1 MRNVFLF
8 LKRYSV
14 FILFLVLQ
22 GLALS
27 MLFSYNRFHQ
37 TIYGMFSNEV
47 AGNLNNRVN
56 KVESFFTLSEQNQA
70 LRRQNAALLSYLPSG
85 SVIPETSFQL
95 VVDTVKVD
103 SLKSYRQYQYFD
115 AKIISNSVFLQQ
127 NNMVLHR
134 GSAQGIVPNM
144 AVVGT
149 DGLIGTVISVSE
161 NMSIV
166 MSLLHRQSKVIAV
179 LKKGS
184 GLGEVSWDGKDPR
197 FLLLSKIPKTIIVK
211 KGDTVVSSP
220 YSDKFPPGLPI
231 GYVEKIDQDQ
241 ETNTYKLKI
250 RTAVDFYS
258 VQHAYI
264 VKNILQ
270 EEMDQLKSRVIKE

>member
-14 FILFLVLQ
+14 LIIFLVLQ

-37 TIYGMFSNEV
+37 TTYGMFSNEV
-47 AGNLNNRVN
+47 AGKLNKRVN
-56 KVESFFTLSEQNQA
+56 KVESFFTLGEQNQA
-70 LRRQNAALLSYLPSG
+70 LRKQNAALLSYLPSG
-85 SVIPETSFQL
+85 SVSPDTSFL
-95 VVDTVKVD
+95 VVSDTVAVD

-127 NNMVLHR
+127 NYIVLHR
-134 GSAQGIVPNM
+134 GSVQGIVPNM

-184 GLGEVSWDGKDPR
+184 GLGEVTWDGKDPR
-197 FLLLSKIPKTIIVK
+197 FLVLSKVPKTIVVK

-220 YSDKFPPGLPI
+220 YSDKFPPGIPI

-241 ETNTYKLKI
+241 ETNTYMLKI
-250 RTAVDFYS
+250 RTAVDFYA

-264 VKNILQ
+264 VKNLLQ
-270 EEMDQLKSRVIKE
+270 EEIDQLKSTAIKE

>member
-14 FILFLVLQ
+14 LIIFLVLQ

-37 TIYGMFSNEV
+37 TTYGMFSNEV
-47 AGNLNNRVN
+47 AGKLNKRVN
-56 KVESFFTLSEQNQA
+56 KVESFFTLGEQNQA
-70 LRRQNAALLSYLPSG
+70 LRKQNAALLSYLPSG
-85 SVIPETSFQL
+85 SVSPDTSFL
-95 VVDTVKVD
+95 VVSDTVAVD

-127 NNMVLHR
+127 NYIVLHR
-134 GSAQGIVPNM
+134 GSVQGIVPNM

-197 FLLLSKIPKTIIVK
+197 FLVLSKVPKTIVVK

-220 YSDKFPPGLPI
+220 YSDKFPPGIPI

-241 ETNTYKLKI
+241 ETNTYTLKI
-250 RTAVDFYS
+250 RTAVDFYA

-264 VKNILQ
+264 VKNLLQ
-270 EEMDQLKSRVIKE
+270 EEIDQLKSTVIKE

>member
-47 AGNLNNRVN
+47 AGNLNNSVN

-70 LRRQNAALLSYLPSG
+70 LRKQNEALLSYLPSG
-85 SVIPETSFQL
+85 SLINETSFQL
-95 VVDTVKVD
+95 VADTVKVD

-197 FLLLSKIPKTIIVK
+197 FLILSKIPKTIVVK

-250 RTAVDFYS
+250 RTAVDFYT

-264 VKNILQ
+264 VKNLLQ
-270 EEMDQLKSRVIKE
+270 EEMDQLKRTVIKE

>member
-14 FILFLVLQ
+14 LIIFLVLQ

-37 TIYGMFSNEV
+37 TTFGMFSNEV
-47 AGNLNNRVN
+47 AGKLNKRVN

-70 LRRQNAALLSYLPSG
+70 LRKQNAALLSYLPSG
-85 SVIPETSFQL
+85 SVSPDTSFL
-95 VVDTVKVD
+95 VVSDTIAVD

-127 NNMVLHR
+127 NYIVLHR
-134 GSAQGIVPNM
+134 GAVQGIVPNM

-161 NMSIV
+161 NMAIV

-184 GLGEVSWDGKDPR
+184 GLGEVTWDGKDPR
-197 FLLLSKIPKTIIVK
+197 FLVLSKVPKTIVVK

-220 YSDKFPPGLPI
+220 YSDKFPPGIPI

-250 RTAVDFYS
+250 RTAVDFYA

-264 VKNILQ
+264 VKNLLQ
-270 EEMDQLKSRVIKE
+270 EEIDQLKSTAIKE

>member
-8 LKRYSV
+8 LKRYSI
-14 FILFLVLQ
+14 FIIFLVLQ

-37 TIYGMFSNEV
+37 TTYGMLSNEV
-47 AGNLNNRVN
+47 AGSLNKRVNRV
-56 KVESFFTLSEQNQA
+56 ETFLSLSEQNQA
-70 LRRQNAALLSYLPSG
+70 LRKQNAALLSYLPSG
-85 SVIPETSFQL
+85 SVIPDSSFQL
-95 VVDTVKVD
+95 ISDTVAID
-103 SLKSYRQYQYFD
+103 SLKKYRQYQYFD

-127 NNMVLHR
+127 NNIVLHR
-134 GSAQGIVPNM
+134 GSAQGILPNM

-166 MSLLHRQSKVIAV
+166 MSLLHRQAKVIAV

-197 FLLLSKIPKTIIVK
+197 FLVLSKIPKTIVVK

-231 GYVEKIDQDQ
+231 GFVEKIDQDQ

-250 RTAVDFYS
+250 RTAVDFS
-258 VQHAYI
+258 AVQHAYV
-264 VKNILQ
+264 VKNLLQ
-270 EEMDQLKSRVIKE
+270 EEMNQLKSTIIKE

>member
-14 FILFLVLQ
+14 LIIFLVLQ

-37 TIYGMFSNEV
+37 TTYGMFSNEV
-47 AGNLNNRVN
+47 AGSLNKRVN

-70 LRRQNAALLSYLPSG
+70 LRKQNAALLSYLPSG
-85 SVIPETSFQL
+85 SVSPDTSFL
-95 VVDTVKVD
+95 VVSDTIAVD

-127 NNMVLHR
+127 NYIVLHR
-134 GSAQGIVPNM
+134 GSVQGIVSNM

-161 NMSIV
+161 NMAIV

-184 GLGEVSWDGKDPR
+184 GLGEVTWDGKDPR
-197 FLLLSKIPKTIIVK
+197 FLVLSKLPKTIVVK

-220 YSDKFPPGLPI
+220 YSDKFPPGIPI

-250 RTAVDFYS
+250 RTAVDFYA

-264 VKNILQ
+264 VKNLLQ
-270 EEMDQLKSRVIKE
+270 EEIDQLKSTAIKE

>member
-197 FLLLSKIPKTIIVK
+197 FLLLSKIPKTIVVK

-231 GYVEKIDQDQ
+231 GYVEKIDQDR

-264 VKNILQ
+264 VKNLLQ
-270 EEMDQLKSRVIKE
+270 EEMDQLKSTVIKE

>member
-14 FILFLVLQ
+14 LIIFLVLQ

-37 TIYGMFSNEV
+37 TTYGIFSNEV
-47 AGNLNNRVN
+47 AGSLNKRVN
-56 KVESFFTLSEQNQA
+56 KVESSFTLSEQNQA
-70 LRRQNAALLSYLPSG
+70 LRKQNAALLSYLPSG
-85 SVIPETSFQL
+85 SVSPDTSFL
-95 VVDTVKVD
+95 VVSDTIAVD

-127 NNMVLHR
+127 NYIVLHR
-134 GSAQGIVPNM
+134 GSVQGIVSNM

-161 NMSIV
+161 NMAIV

-184 GLGEVSWDGKDPR
+184 GLGEVTWDGKDPR
-197 FLLLSKIPKTIIVK
+197 FLVLSKVPKTIVVK

-220 YSDKFPPGLPI
+220 YSDKFPPGIPI

-250 RTAVDFYS
+250 RTAVDFYA

-264 VKNILQ
+264 VKNLLQ
-270 EEMDQLKSRVIKE
+270 EEIDQLKSTAIKE

>member
-14 FILFLVLQ
+14 LIIFLVLQ

-37 TIYGMFSNEV
+37 TTYGIFSNEV
-47 AGNLNNRVN
+47 AGSLNKRVN

-70 LRRQNAALLSYLPSG
+70 LRKQNAALLSYLPSG
-85 SVIPETSFQL
+85 SVSPDTSFL
-95 VVDTVKVD
+95 VVSDTIAVD

-127 NNMVLHR
+127 NYIVLHR
-134 GSAQGIVPNM
+134 GSVQGIVSNM

-161 NMSIV
+161 NMAIV

-197 FLLLSKIPKTIIVK
+197 YLVLSKIPKTIVVK
-211 KGDTVVSSP
+211 KGDTVISSP

-250 RTAVDFYS
+250 RTAVDFYA

-264 VKNILQ
+264 VKNLLQ
-270 EEMDQLKSRVIKE
+270 EEIDQLKSTAIKE

>member
-47 AGNLNNRVN
+47 AGNLNNSVN

-70 LRRQNAALLSYLPSG
+70 LRKQNAALLSYLPSG

-95 VVDTVKVD
+95 VADTVKVD

-197 FLLLSKIPKTIIVK
+197 FLLLSKIPKTIVVK

-231 GYVEKIDQDQ
+231 GFVEKIDQDQ

-264 VKNILQ
+264 VKNLLQ
-270 EEMDQLKSRVIKE
+270 EEMDKLKSTVIKE

>member
-14 FILFLVLQ
+14 LIIFLVLQ

-37 TIYGMFSNEV
+37 TTYGIFSNEV
-47 AGNLNNRVN
+47 AGSLNKRVN

-70 LRRQNAALLSYLPSG
+70 LRKQNAALLSYLPSG
-85 SVIPETSFQL
+85 SVNPDTSFL
-95 VVDTVKVD
+95 VVSDTISVD

-127 NNMVLHR
+127 NYIVLHR
-134 GSAQGIVPNM
+134 GSVQGLVSNM

-161 NMSIV
+161 NMAIV

-197 FLLLSKIPKTIIVK
+197 FLVLSKVPKTIVVK

-220 YSDKFPPGLPI
+220 YSDKFPPGIPI

-250 RTAVDFYS
+250 RTAVDFYA

-264 VKNILQ
+264 VKNLLQ
-270 EEMDQLKSRVIKE
+270 EEIDQLKSTAIKE

>member
-14 FILFLVLQ
+14 LIIFLVLQ

-37 TIYGMFSNEV
+37 TTYGIFSNEV
-47 AGNLNNRVN
+47 AGSLNKRVN

-70 LRRQNAALLSYLPSG
+70 LRKQNAALLSYLPSG
-85 SVIPETSFQL
+85 SVSPDTSFL
-95 VVDTVKVD
+95 VVSDTIAVD

-127 NNMVLHR
+127 NYIVLHR
-134 GSAQGIVPNM
+134 GSVQGIVSNM

-161 NMSIV
+161 NMAIV

-197 FLLLSKIPKTIIVK
+197 FLVLSKVPKTIVVK

-220 YSDKFPPGLPI
+220 YSDKFPPGIPI

-250 RTAVDFYS
+250 RTAVDFYA

-264 VKNILQ
+264 VKNLLQ
-270 EEMDQLKSRVIKE
+270 EEIDQLKSTAIKE

>member
-14 FILFLVLQ
+14 FIFFLVLQ

-37 TIYGMFSNEV
+37 TAYGMFSNEM
-47 AGNLNNRVN
+47 AGNLNERVN
-56 KVESFFTLSEQNQA
+56 KVESFFTLSEQNKA
-70 LRRQNAALLSYLPSG
+70 LREQNAALLSYLPSG
-85 SVIPETSFQL
+85 SVIPDTSFQL
-95 VVDTVKVD
+95 VADTITVD

-134 GSAQGIVPNM
+134 GALQGIEPNM

-166 MSLLHRQSKVIAV
+166 MSLLHRQSKVIDV

-197 FLLLSKIPKTIIVK
+197 YLLLSKIPKTIVVK

-250 RTAVDFYS
+250 RTAVDFYT
-258 VQHAYI
+258 VQQAYL
-264 VKNILQ
+264 VKNLLQ
-270 EEMDQLKSRVIKE
+270 EEMDQLKRTVIKE

>member
-14 FILFLVLQ
+14 LIIFLVLQ

-37 TIYGMFSNEV
+37 TTYGIFSNEV
-47 AGNLNNRVN
+47 AGSLNKRVN

-70 LRRQNAALLSYLPSG
+70 LRKQNAALLSYLPSG
-85 SVIPETSFQL
+85 SVNPDTSFL
-95 VVDTVKVD
+95 VVSDTIAVD

-127 NNMVLHR
+127 NYIVLHR
-134 GSAQGIVPNM
+134 GAVQGIVPNM

-161 NMSIV
+161 NMAIV

-184 GLGEVSWDGKDPR
+184 GLGEVTWDGKDPR
-197 FLLLSKIPKTIIVK
+197 FLVLSKVPKTIVVK

-220 YSDKFPPGLPI
+220 YSDKFPPGIPI

-250 RTAVDFYS
+250 RTAVDFYA

-264 VKNILQ
+264 VKNLLQ
-270 EEMDQLKSRVIKE
+270 EEIDQLKSTVIKE

>member
-14 FILFLVLQ
+14 FIFFLVMQ

-27 MLFSYNRFHQ
+27 MLFNYNRFHQ
-37 TIYGMFSNEV
+37 SAYGMFSNEV
-47 AGNLNNRVN
+47 AGKLNERINRV
-56 KVESFFTLSEQNQA
+56 ETFFTLNQQNASLREQNA
-70 LRRQNAALLSYLPSG
+70 RLLSYLPSG
-85 SVIPETSFQL
+85 SL
-95 VVDTVKVD
+95 VPDSVYRLISDTLSVD
-103 SLKSYRQYQYFD
+103 SLKAYRQYQYFS
-115 AKIISNSVFLQQ
+115 AKVISNAVFLQQ
-127 NNMVLHR
+127 NNIVLHR
-134 GSAQGIVPNM
+134 GRNQGIEANM

-149 DGLIGTVISVSE
+149 DGLIGTVVNVSE

-166 MSLLHRQSKVIAV
+166 MSLIHRQSKVIAV
-179 LKKGS
+179 MKKGS

-197 FLLLSKIPKTIIVK
+197 FLMLTKIPKTIEVK
-211 KGDTVVSSP
+211 KGDTVVTSP

-231 GYVEKIDQDQ
+231 GYVEKVDQDQ

-250 RTAVDFYS
+250 RTAVNFYT

-264 VKNILQ
+264 VKNLLQ
-270 EEMDQLKSRVIKE
+270 EEMDQLKSTLIKE

>member
-14 FILFLVLQ
+14 LIIFLVLQ

-37 TIYGMFSNEV
+37 TTYGIFSNEV
-47 AGNLNNRVN
+47 AGSLNKRVN

-70 LRRQNAALLSYLPSG
+70 LRKQNAALLSYLPSG
-85 SVIPETSFQL
+85 SVSPDTSFL
-95 VVDTVKVD
+95 VVSDTISVD

-127 NNMVLHR
+127 NYIVLHR
-134 GSAQGIVPNM
+134 GSVQGIVSNM

-161 NMSIV
+161 NMAIV

-184 GLGEVSWDGKDPR
+184 GLGEVTWDGKDPR
-197 FLLLSKIPKTIIVK
+197 FLVLSKVPKTIVVK

-220 YSDKFPPGLPI
+220 YSDKFPPGIPI

-250 RTAVDFYS
+250 RTAVDFYA

-264 VKNILQ
+264 VKNLLQ
-270 EEMDQLKSRVIKE
+270 EEIDQLKSTAIKE

>member
-14 FILFLVLQ
+14 LIIFLVLQ

-37 TIYGMFSNEV
+37 TTYGMFSNEV
-47 AGNLNNRVN
+47 AGKLNKRVN

-70 LRRQNAALLSYLPSG
+70 LRKQNAALLSYLPSG
-85 SVIPETSFQL
+85 SVSPDTSFL
-95 VVDTVKVD
+95 VVSDTVTVD

-127 NNMVLHR
+127 NYIVLHR
-134 GSAQGIVPNM
+134 GSVQGIVPNM

-184 GLGEVSWDGKDPR
+184 GLGEVTWDGKDPR
-197 FLLLSKIPKTIIVK
+197 FLVLSKVPKTIVVK
-211 KGDTVVSSP
+211 KGDRVVSSP
-220 YSDKFPPGLPI
+220 YSDKFPPGIPI

-250 RTAVDFYS
+250 RTAVDFYA

-264 VKNILQ
+264 VKNLLQ
-270 EEMDQLKSRVIKE
+270 EEIDQLKSTVIKE

>member
-95 VVDTVKVD
+95 VADTVKVD

-197 FLLLSKIPKTIIVK
+197 YLLLSKIPKTIVVK

-241 ETNTYKLKI
+241 ETNTYNLKI
-250 RTAVDFYS
+250 RSAVDFYS

-264 VKNILQ
+264 VKNLLQ
-270 EEMDQLKSRVIKE
+270 EEMDQLKSTVIKE

>member
-8 LKRYSV
+8 LQRYSV

-95 VVDTVKVD
+95 VADTVKVD
-103 SLKSYRQYQYFD
+103 SLNSYRQYQYFD

-197 FLLLSKIPKTIIVK
+197 YLLLSKIPKTIVVK

-241 ETNTYKLKI
+241 ETNTYNLKI

-258 VQHAYI
+258 VQHAFI
-264 VKNILQ
+264 VKNLLQ
-270 EEMDQLKSRVIKE
+270 EEMDQLKSTVIKE

>member
-14 FILFLVLQ
+14 FIFFLVLQ

-37 TIYGMFSNEV
+37 TSYGMFSNEI
-47 AGNLNNRVN
+47 AGNLNERVN
-56 KVESFFTLSEQNQA
+56 KVESFFTLSEQNKA
-70 LRRQNAALLSYLPSG
+70 LREQNAALLSYLPSG
-85 SVIPETSFQL
+85 SVVPDSSFQL
-95 VVDTVKVD
+95 VSDTIVVD

-127 NNMVLHR
+127 NNIVLHR
-134 GSAQGIVPNM
+134 GSAQGIVPIM

-149 DGLIGTVISVSE
+149 EGVIGTVISVSE

-166 MSLLHRQSKVIAV
+166 MSLLHRQAKVIAV

-197 FLLLSKIPKTIIVK
+197 YLVLSKIPKTIVVK
-211 KGDTVVSSP
+211 KGDTVISSP

-250 RTAVDFYS
+250 RTAVDFYA

-264 VKNILQ
+264 VKNLLQ
-270 EEMDQLKSRVIKE
+270 EEIDQLKSTAIKE

>member
-14 FILFLVLQ
+14 LIIFLVLQ

-37 TIYGMFSNEV
+37 TTYGIFSNEV
-47 AGNLNNRVN
+47 AGSLNKRVN

-70 LRRQNAALLSYLPSG
+70 LRKQNAALLSYLPSG
-85 SVIPETSFQL
+85 SVSPDTSFL
-95 VVDTVKVD
+95 VVSDTIAVD
-103 SLKSYRQYQYFD
+103 SLKSYRQYQYYD

-127 NNMVLHR
+127 NYIVLHR
-134 GSAQGIVPNM
+134 GAVQGIVPNM

-161 NMSIV
+161 NMAIV

-184 GLGEVSWDGKDPR
+184 GLGEVTWDGKDPR
-197 FLLLSKIPKTIIVK
+197 FLVLSKVPKTIVVK

-220 YSDKFPPGLPI
+220 YSDKFPPGIPI

-250 RTAVDFYS
+250 RTAVDFYA

-264 VKNILQ
+264 VKNLLQ
-270 EEMDQLKSRVIKE
+270 EEIDQLKSTAIKE

>member
-14 FILFLVLQ
+14 FILFLALQ

-37 TIYGMFSNEV
+37 TVYGMFSNEV

-56 KVESFFTLSEQNQA
+56 KVESFFTLSEQNKA
-70 LRRQNAALLSYLPSG
+70 LRKQNAALLSYLPSG

-197 FLLLSKIPKTIIVK
+197 FLVLSKIPKTIVVK

-264 VKNILQ
+264 VKNLLQ
-270 EEMDQLKSRVIKE
+270 EEMDQLKSTVIKE

>member
-70 LRRQNAALLSYLPSG
+70 LRKQNAALLSYLPSG

-197 FLLLSKIPKTIIVK
+197 FLLLSKIPKTIVVK

-264 VKNILQ
+264 VKNLLQ
-270 EEMDQLKSRVIKE
+270 EEMDQLKSTVIKE

>member
-1 MRNVFLF
+1 MKNVFLF
-8 LKRYSV
+8 LRRYSI
-14 FILFLVLQ
+14 FILFLVMQ

-37 TIYGMFSNEV
+37 TAYGMFSNEV
-47 AGNLNNRVN
+47 AGRLNKQVNRV
-56 KVESFFTLSEQNQA
+56 EEFFMLTEQNQL
-70 LRRQNAALLSYLPSG
+70 LRKQNAVLLSYLPSG
-85 SVIPETSFQL
+85 KILADTSFQM
-95 VVDTVKVD
+95 VADTLFVD

-127 NNMVLHR
+127 NIIVLHR
-134 GSAQGIVPNM
+134 GSAQGILPNM
-144 AVVGT
+144 AVIGT
-149 DGLIGTVISVSE
+149 DGLIGTVISVSK
-161 NMSIV
+161 NMSLV

-184 GLGEVSWDGKDPR
+184 GLGEISWDGKDPR
-197 FLLLSKIPKTIIVK
+197 FLLLSKIPKTIEVS
-211 KGDTVVSSP
+211 KGDTVVTSP

-231 GYVEKIDQDQ
+231 GYVEKVDQDQ

-250 RTAVDFYS
+250 RTAVDFYA

-264 VKNILQ
+264 VKNLLQ
-270 EEMDQLKSRVIKE
+270 EEMDQLKNTLIKE

>member
-70 LRRQNAALLSYLPSG
+70 LRKQNAALLSYLPSG

-103 SLKSYRQYQYFD
+103 SLKSFRQYQYFD

-197 FLLLSKIPKTIIVK
+197 FLLLSKIPKTIVVK

-264 VKNILQ
+264 VKNLLQ
-270 EEMDQLKSRVIKE
+270 EEMDQLKSTVIKE

>member
-95 VVDTVKVD
+95 VADMVKVD

-197 FLLLSKIPKTIIVK
+197 FLLLSKIPKTIVVK

-264 VKNILQ
+264 VKNLLQ
-270 EEMDQLKSRVIKE
+270 EEMDQLKSTVIKE

>member
-95 VVDTVKVD
+95 VADTVKVD

-197 FLLLSKIPKTIIVK
+197 FLLLSKIPKTIVVK

-231 GYVEKIDQDQ
+231 GYVEKIDQDR

-264 VKNILQ
+264 VKNLLQ
-270 EEMDQLKSRVIKE
+270 EEMDQLKSTVIKE

>member
-14 FILFLVLQ
+14 LIIFLVLQ

-37 TIYGMFSNEV
+37 TTYGMFSNEV
-47 AGNLNNRVN
+47 AGKLNKRVN

-70 LRRQNAALLSYLPSG
+70 LRKQNAALLSYLPSG
-85 SVIPETSFQL
+85 SVSPDTSFL
-95 VVDTVKVD
+95 VVSDTIAVD

-127 NNMVLHR
+127 NYIVLHR
-134 GSAQGIVPNM
+134 GSVQGIVPNM

-161 NMSIV
+161 NMAIV

-197 FLLLSKIPKTIIVK
+197 FLVLSKVPKTIVVK

-220 YSDKFPPGLPI
+220 YSDKFPPGIPI

-250 RTAVDFYS
+250 RTAVDFYA

-264 VKNILQ
+264 VKNLLQ
-270 EEMDQLKSRVIKE
+270 EEIDQLKSTAIKE

>member
-14 FILFLVLQ
+14 LIIFLVLQ

-37 TIYGMFSNEV
+37 TTYGIFSNEV
-47 AGNLNNRVN
+47 AGSLNKRVN

-70 LRRQNAALLSYLPSG
+70 LRKQNAALLSYLPSG
-85 SVIPETSFQL
+85 SVNPDTSFL
-95 VVDTVKVD
+95 VVSDTISVD

-127 NNMVLHR
+127 NYIVLHR
-134 GSAQGIVPNM
+134 GAVQGIVPNM

-161 NMSIV
+161 NMAIV

-184 GLGEVSWDGKDPR
+184 GLGEVTWDGKDPR
-197 FLLLSKIPKTIIVK
+197 FLVLSKVPKTIVVK

-220 YSDKFPPGLPI
+220 YSDKFPPGIPI

-250 RTAVDFYS
+250 RTAVDFYA

-264 VKNILQ
+264 VKNLLQ
-270 EEMDQLKSRVIKE
+270 EEIDQLKSTAIKE

>member
-14 FILFLVLQ
+14 FIFFLVMQ

-37 TIYGMFSNEV
+37 TAYGMFSNEV
-47 AGNLNNRVN
+47 AGNLNKRAN

-70 LRRQNAALLSYLPSG
+70 LRKQNATLLSYLPSG
-85 SVIPETSFQL
+85 SLIPDSAFQL
-95 VVDTVKVD
+95 VTDTVAVD

-127 NNMVLHR
+127 NYIVLHR

-197 FLLLSKIPKTIIVK
+197 YLVLSKIPKTIVVK
-211 KGDTVVSSP
+211 KGDMVVSSP

-250 RTAVDFYS
+250 KTAVDFYA

-264 VKNILQ
+264 VKNLLQ
-270 EEMDQLKSRVIKE
+270 EEMDQLKSTVIKE

>member
-197 FLLLSKIPKTIIVK
+197 FLLLSKIPKTIVVK

-264 VKNILQ
+264 VKNLLQ
-270 EEMDQLKSRVIKE
+270 EEMDQLKSTVIKE